1 MDLSSEKK
9 DKSFLIEIRNSLKR
23 RLLTGLL
30 VVVPLWLT
38 YFALKF
44 FFRTLDSFFAPLLK
58 RFFGMSMPGLGFI
71 LLVAFIY
78 LVGMITAN
86 IIGKSIL
93 QFGESLLNRIPFVK
107 NIYQAA
113 KQLVQTVSFSR
124 SMGFKRVV
132 LVEYPRKGLWA
143 VGFVTNSIELEKE
156 KKRFDVVFI
165 PTTPNPTSGFIEMIP
180 EGEAVEINLTIE
192 EGLKM
197 VISGGLVSPKQ
208 IATRSK

>member
-58 RFFGMSMPGLGFI
+58 RFFGMSIPGLGFI

>member
-58 RFFGMSMPGLGFI
+58 RFFGMSIPGLGFI

-93 QFGESLLNRIPFVK
+93 QFGESLLNRIPSSGQAIGPNRFVFPI
-107 NIYQAA
+107 NGFQAG
-113 KQLVQTVSFSR
+113 SF
-124 SMGFKRVV
+124 G
-132 LVEYPRKGLWA
+132 
-143 VGFVTNSIELEKE
+143 
-156 KKRFDVVFI
+156 
-165 PTTPNPTSGFIEMIP
+165 
-180 EGEAVEINLTIE
+180 
-192 EGLKM
+192 
-197 VISGGLVSPKQ
+197 
-208 IATRSK
+208 

>member
-1 MDLSSEKK
+1 
-9 DKSFLIEIRNSLKR
+9 
-23 RLLTGLL
+23 
-30 VVVPLWLT
+30 
-38 YFALKF
+38 
-44 FFRTLDSFFAPLLK
+44 
-58 RFFGMSMPGLGFI
+58 
-71 LLVAFIY
+71 
-78 LVGMITAN
+78 
-86 IIGKSIL
+86 
-93 QFGESLLNRIPFVK
+93 
-107 NIYQAA
+107 
-113 KQLVQTVSFSR
+113 
-124 SMGFKRVV
+124 MGFKRVV